1 MDSFFGALQRFGY
14 AVITKPV
21 SYFKVSLI
29 AILTRDRNRRWLEAC
44 VPGLRTQLMEEAARL
59 DAAGIKLLEP
69 KANFDI
75 EIATDALD
83 THDEYDTFVLFS
95 GDGDFAPL
103 VEKLREKGKRVITV
117 AGRKMFSGQ
126 LKNASDVSLSL
137 ETFAD
142 ELPGLITI
150 RKPKPA
156 HKGRVLKK
164 CSVSIASV
172 KRLSSLFTPPVDKS
186 CALHVTSEIQR
197 RRWVPVRELS
207 EGQEIAIMTSELNV
221 QDDGK
226 QFGLDQA
233 LVFEEIVS
241 IENTGVQH
249 TYDIEVEGTH
259 NFVAGHL
266 INTKTGEPLTP
277 EEEDKVLNENGHDV
291 ENMKFNNW
299 LVPSEYTT
307 TEDGIVFGGIVAH
320 NTAFFNQ
327 ASTTLFS
334 ANQAWFG
341 GTATSSFSSAGALT
355 LITPLLVGSGG
366 TGASTLTGLLQGNG
380 TSAITGITDSSTAG
394 QVLRVTGASTYAW
407 GALDLSDTDAI
418 TGDLPFANLAQV
430 SANSILGNI
439 TGATADATSIATS
452 SLFTWTGTGD
462 VVRATSPTLITP
474 ALGTPSALV
483 LTNATGLPVAGGGTG
498 ASTLTGLLQ
507 GNGTSAITGI
517 TGTAGQFPYYN
528 GTNTLLATST
538 LFVSTASNV
547 GIGTATPGDLSSKL
561 QILGANSADPSTLLV
576 TNSNWAAGRV
586 GSAVAIGQ
594 GAGTGN
600 TYSSIQALITGGTVA
615 GNLVFNPVGGN
626 VGVGTTSPF
635 ATLSVQGATG
645 PAKAFAVYGG
655 TGASGGQ
662 GTVGGNI
669 QLVGGIGGFSSASI
683 GGDGG
688 AVSIFGGR
696 AGSSGIVSGNF
707 ACNVNISGGI
717 ANQGSRS
724 EER

>member
-1 MDSFFGALQRFGY
+1 
-14 AVITKPV
+14 
-21 SYFKVSLI
+21 
-29 AILTRDRNRRWLEAC
+29 
-44 VPGLRTQLMEEAARL
+44 
-59 DAAGIKLLEP
+59 
-69 KANFDI
+69 
-75 EIATDALD
+75 
-83 THDEYDTFVLFS
+83 
-95 GDGDFAPL
+95 
-103 VEKLREKGKRVITV
+103 
-117 AGRKMFSGQ
+117 MFSGQ

-366 TGASTLTGLLQGNG
+366 TGA
-380 TSAITGITDSSTAG
+380 A
-394 QVLRVTGASTYAW
+394 
-407 GALDLSDTDAI
+407 
-418 TGDLPFANLAQV
+418 
-430 SANSILGNI
+430 
-439 TGATADATSIATS
+439 
-452 SLFTWTGTGD
+452 
-462 VVRATSPTLITP
+462 
-474 ALGTPSALV
+474 
-483 LTNATGLPVAGGGTG
+483 
-498 ASTLTGLLQ
+498 TLTGLLQ

-517 TGTAGQFPYYN
+517 TGTAGQFPDYN
-528 GTNTLLATST
+528 GTNTLLATSSIYLAT
-538 LFVSTASNV
+538 SGSIGMGTTTPVAGSGLIVVDATGNFINRIGGTNFITRYTSVCAGCGPDMSFFRGRNTA
-547 GIGTATPGDLSSKL
+547 
-561 QILGANSADPSTLLV
+561 
-576 TNSNWAAGRV
+576 AAP
-586 GSAVAIGQ
+586 SAVVNGDV
-594 GAGTGN
+594 
-600 TYSSIQALITGGTVA
+600 L
-615 GNLVFNPVGGN
+615 
-626 VGVGTTSPF
+626 
-635 ATLSVQGATG
+635 
-645 PAKAFAVYGG
+645 
-655 TGASGGQ
+655 
-662 GTVGGNI
+662 
-669 QLVGGIGGFSSASI
+669 GGFYFR
-683 GGDGG
+683 GHDGVNGEYG
-688 AVSIFGGR
+688 AAEI
-696 AGSSGIVSGNF
+696 GSS
-707 ACNVNISGGI
+707 
-717 ANQGSRS
+717 
-724 EER
+724 